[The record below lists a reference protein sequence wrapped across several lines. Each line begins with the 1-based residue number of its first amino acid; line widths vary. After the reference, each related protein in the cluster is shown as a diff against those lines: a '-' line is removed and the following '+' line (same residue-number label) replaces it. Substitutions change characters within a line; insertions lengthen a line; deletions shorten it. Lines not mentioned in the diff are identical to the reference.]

1 MSLSNDTQADII
13 DAFNSTSKYLDDLLN
28 IGKHF
33 FEGMVTTIYHN
44 ELLLNKGDST
54 ETEAVFFFFFFR
66 FAFIIID
73 QLILIFSYLQTEIW
87 TKVATKLASEDSIP
101 N

>member
-1 MSLSNDTQADII
+1 MSLSYDTQADII

-54 ETEAVFFFFFFR
+54 ETEAVFFFR